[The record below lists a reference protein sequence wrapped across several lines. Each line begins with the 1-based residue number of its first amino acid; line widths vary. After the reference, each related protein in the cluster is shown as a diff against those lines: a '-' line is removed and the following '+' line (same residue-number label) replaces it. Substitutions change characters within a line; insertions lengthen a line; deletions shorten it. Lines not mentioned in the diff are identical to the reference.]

1 MIHTQNLKRLKNYT
15 EAGTSETDIG
25 GTLCSEVLAFIK
37 GSKDPYIKAALKA
50 ADVKLPK
57 KAPIALFEQVQ
68 MIGQVAH
75 AMRGAFAFRAL
86 EAAPLTYGI
95 MDSFRE
101 YTFASFLAEGLT
113 FGATGDAKYYKLP
126 AKNYKRGQLEGVMT
140 LEHRALFAR
149 DCMKTASNTKLFA
162 KNDGVLDVLSKFR
175 PWDGASNGGNGM
187 GDLVCESYQALD
199 RIQGDK
205 HNALKKHYGALNS
218 LKNIA
223 HSEEDYALSTAE
235 QDTILE
241 LIKSFTAD
249 LQRIDAY
256 ISDYN
261 GGDDVA
267 SLLRSLHRFQDKV
280 WNADDA
286 ESFAGFAQGL
296 ARAEIDKQQQ
306 IKDIQNYLDADIKYV
321 QELNTSRIYSDLKF
335 DDAQYDAVTKY
346 FTAKLDLLKKPE
358 TDGAAIHEFEQ
369 SKMSKLTSDLLKNF
383 NEIGDDVQRLG
394 GCSAMLDT
402 VGKVADISDAIYD
415 EVRNAA
421 LCALKRSGQ
430 YGEASL
436 LAGFTAAL
444 DAQRKLLEQ
453 VQKTPEAKEDAEDNA
468 VSPLFV
474 AQDSALAQINMILE
488 TDMRLNGWDGQWP
501 QSAKDKLPNKAALDK
516 SLAQQFNA
524 CALARE
530 TTLGYEDAIAYINED
545 VAYRAEYCAVMKDFL
560 VKAQNF
566 VSDERK
572 VQIDMLLEE
581 IEANITAPLSEIGA
595 GYRQA
600 LTV

>member
-1 MIHTQNLKRLKNYT
+1 MIHTENLKRLKNYT
-15 EAGTSETDIG
+15 EAGTSEAEIG
-25 GTLCSEVLAFIK
+25 GALCGEILDFIK
-37 GSKDPYIKAALKA
+37 GSKDPYINAALKA
-50 ADVKLPK
+50 AIIKLPK
-57 KAPIALFEQVQ
+57 KAPTSLFGQVQ
-68 MIGQVAH
+68 MFGAVAH

-86 EAAPLTYGI
+86 EAAPLTYGLVE
-95 MDSFRE
+95 DFSE
-101 YTFASFLAEGLT
+101 LTFARFVAGGLT
-113 FGATGDAKYYKLP
+113 LGFADDYKRYNIP
-126 AKNYKRGQLEGVMT
+126 AKNVKRGQLDGVMT
-140 LEHRALFAR
+140 PEHRALYAR
-149 DCMKTASNTKLFA
+149 DCMANASKTKLFA
-162 KNDGVLDVLSKFR
+162 KYDCIGDALSRFR
-175 PWDGASNGGNGM
+175 PWNGARASGEI
-187 GDLVCESYQALD
+187 DRLVEETYLSLD
-199 RIQGDK
+199 CIKSDK
-205 HNALKKHYGALNS
+205 KNALKKHCGALNS
-218 LKNIA
+218 LRNIA
-223 HSEEDYALSTAE
+223 LSEEDYALSTAE

-256 ISDYN
+256 VSDYS

-321 QELNTSRIYSDLKF
+321 PELNTSRIYSDLKF

-358 TDGAAIHEFEQ
+358 TDGAAINEFEQ

-402 VGKVADISDAIYD
+402 VGKVADVCDAIYD

-453 VQKTPEAKEDAEDNA
+453 VQKTPEAKEDAEDNV

-524 CALARE
+524 CALACE
-530 TTLGYEDAIAYINED
+530 TPLGYEGAIAYITED

-572 VQIDMLLEE
+572 VQIETLLAD
-581 IEANITAPLSEIGA
+581 IDTNITAPLSEIGA

>member
-1 MIHTQNLKRLKNYT
+1 
-15 EAGTSETDIG
+15 
-25 GTLCSEVLAFIK
+25 
-37 GSKDPYIKAALKA
+37 
-50 ADVKLPK
+50 
-57 KAPIALFEQVQ
+57 
-68 MIGQVAH
+68 
-75 AMRGAFAFRAL
+75 
-86 EAAPLTYGI
+86 
-95 MDSFRE
+95 
-101 YTFASFLAEGLT
+101 
-113 FGATGDAKYYKLP
+113 
-126 AKNYKRGQLEGVMT
+126 
-140 LEHRALFAR
+140 
-149 DCMKTASNTKLFA
+149 
-162 KNDGVLDVLSKFR
+162 
-175 PWDGASNGGNGM
+175 
-187 GDLVCESYQALD
+187 
-199 RIQGDK
+199 
-205 HNALKKHYGALNS
+205 
-218 LKNIA
+218 
-223 HSEEDYALSTAE
+223 
-235 QDTILE
+235 
-241 LIKSFTAD
+241 
-249 LQRIDAY
+249 
-256 ISDYN
+256 
-261 GGDDVA
+261 
-267 SLLRSLHRFQDKV
+267 
-280 WNADDA
+280 
-286 ESFAGFAQGL
+286 
-296 ARAEIDKQQQ
+296 
-306 IKDIQNYLDADIKYV
+306 
-321 QELNTSRIYSDLKF
+321 YSDLKF

-383 NEIGDDVQRLG
+383 NDIGDDMQRLG
-394 GCSAMLDT
+394 GRSAMLDT

-453 VQKTPEAKEDAEDNA
+453 VQKTPETKEDAEDNA

-572 VQIDMLLEE
+572 VQIDTLLAE